1 MVKLKHT
8 SSHLNELVKF
18 DKSSFSKPSQFP
30 QLPIAKWNFYVFS
43 PFKSFHFQE
52 VLVLPKSNRFFLF
65 NLFDTKIGCL
75 WILNIIRLK
84 SKFIEVNRKIFQV
97 LRYELTPITYA
108 WNDVILNS
116 TKSDRH
122 TFGFLEASPA
132 SNSHD
137 EL

>member
-18 DKSSFSKPSQFP
+18 DKSSFSKLSQFS

-84 SKFIEVNRKIFQV
+84 SKFIE
-97 LRYELTPITYA
+97 
-108 WNDVILNS
+108 
-116 TKSDRH
+116 
-122 TFGFLEASPA
+122 
-132 SNSHD
+132 
-137 EL
+137 